1 MVLAVFRTRWHRW
14 WVMIAACAAL
24 GGCSFGLGRPS
35 LTSPDP
41 ALKIPAMKQAA
52 ASRDTQA
59 IPALLTALASHDPA
73 VRFYANNALEA
84 ITGRHFGYVY
94 YASRADRRTAIGRWR
109 KWYAHAKMGAH

>member
-1 MVLAVFRTRWHRW
+1 MVPAEFRTRQHW
-14 WVMIAACAAL
+14 WWLVVGVCAAL

-52 ASRDTQA
+52 ASRNTQA

-73 VRFYANNALEA
+73 VRFYANNALEV

-94 YASRADRRTAIGRWR
+94 YASRADRRAAIGRWCQ
-109 KWYAHAKMGAH
+109 WYAHCKPGAD